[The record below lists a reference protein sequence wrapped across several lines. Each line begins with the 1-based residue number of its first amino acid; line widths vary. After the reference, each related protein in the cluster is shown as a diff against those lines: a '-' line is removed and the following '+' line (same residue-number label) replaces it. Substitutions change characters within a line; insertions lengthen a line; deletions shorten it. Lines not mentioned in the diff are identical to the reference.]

1 MKATRLRWPAI
12 NDDVDAE
19 FDYWKAE
26 FVFSAWMA
34 VGFGV
39 AAGVLIALWPQ
50 PAGNA
55 EVHAFVRSLWTLF
68 VECAFWLGFLLGLL
82 WGAAKRFSS
91 ALSGVLPWQPWQRM
105 TKRAAIARRA
115 GQWGC
120 WFALT
125 GTCVWIAAQFAAT
138 VSGEVAPLGSVLA
151 SLAHFCFA
159 LAAIGAAIAVA
170 GRERSGSEAVPENRG
185 ER

>member
-1 MKATRLRWPAI
+1 MKAARLRWPAI

-39 AAGVLIALWPQ
+39 AAGVLIAMWPQ
-50 PAGNA
+50 AAGDA
-55 EVHAFVRSLWTLF
+55 EVRAFVRSLWTLF

-82 WGAAKRFSS
+82 WGAAKRLGS
-91 ALSGVLPWQPWQRM
+91 ALSGVLPWQPRHRM
-105 TKRAAIARRA
+105 TKRMAIARRA

-125 GTCVWIAAQFAAT
+125 GACLWIAVQFTAA
-138 VSGEVAPLGSVLA
+138 VSGAVVQLASALA
-151 SLAHFCFA
+151 SLAYICFA
-159 LAAIGAAIAVA
+159 LAAIGTAIALA
-170 GRERSGSEAVPENRG
+170 GREWTLGGTLPENGR
-185 ER
+185 R